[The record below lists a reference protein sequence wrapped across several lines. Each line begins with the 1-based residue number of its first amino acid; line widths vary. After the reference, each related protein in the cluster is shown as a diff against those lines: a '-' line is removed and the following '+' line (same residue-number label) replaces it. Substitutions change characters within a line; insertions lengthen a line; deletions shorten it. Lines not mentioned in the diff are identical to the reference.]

1 MRRLKWFAADERGS
15 LPRRFAHIA
24 VVAAVVAVAAASM
37 LDRMTRDGASSII
50 TFLLP
55 QDPATVSSHSPTQ
68 MALRGVDTT
77 PTGSIAQPI
86 VLDPCT
92 GQRK

>member
-1 MRRLKWFAADERGS
+1 MRRFIRFAEDERGS
-15 LPRRFAHIA
+15 LPRRFAHVA

-37 LDRMTRDGASSII
+37 LDRMTKDGASSII
-50 TFLLP
+50 AFLLP
-55 QDPATVSSHSPTQ
+55 QDPATIAVRSPTR
-68 MALRGVDTT
+68 MSLRGIDDT
-77 PTGSIAQPI
+77 PTGSIGQPI